1 MEERYRDKLGALLE
15 ALGLPE
21 EPMGVY
27 YTDVEPSGGV
37 SPASQKPISRS
48 AEQKGEIDWKTVFG
62 NFSCVMGIVW
72 RARRKKT
79 AAYFD
84 REHFGCPGGAFYLG
98 FMKPYLMMHPDFIS
112 VGERYAESPDAAREF
127 FERIDPCP
135 APARFCVIKPIS
147 LFHEDEQ
154 PLVVVFFARPEVLS
168 GLFNLAAFLYRNTDA
183 VHAPFGPGCS
193 GIVTWPIRFIEEE
206 KEYAVIGNFDP
217 SCRKFLKTD
226 ELTFAV
232 PFSMYTKM
240 LDRFTESF
248 LARETWKT
256 TRKKIEL
263 SKKAWGETGS

>member
-1 MEERYRDKLGALLE
+1 MEERHRDKLESLLE

-27 YTDVEPSGGV
+27 YTDDEPSGGV
-37 SPASQKPISRS
+37 SPTSQRPISRS
-48 AEQKGEIDWKTVFG
+48 AEQKGEVDWKTVFAD
-62 NFSCVMGIVW
+62 FSCVLGIVW

-84 REHFGCPGGAFYLG
+84 RERFGCPGAAFYLG

-112 VGERYAESPDAAREF
+112 VWERYVDSRDAARDF
-127 FERIDPCP
+127 FERIDPRL

-147 LFHEDEQ
+147 LFLENEQ
-154 PLVVVFFARPEVLS
+154 PLVVVFFARPEVLA
-168 GLFNLAAFLYRNTDA
+168 GLFSLTAFLYRASDA
-183 VHAPFGPGCS
+183 VRCPFGPGCA
-193 GIVTWPIRFIEEE
+193 GIVTWPIKFIDQG
-206 KEYAVIGNFDP
+206 KEYAVIGSFDP

-248 LARETWKT
+248 LAMETWKT
-256 TRKKIEL
+256 TKKKIEL
-263 SKKAWGETGS
+263 SKKAWREKG

>member
-1 MEERYRDKLGALLE
+1 MEEHYRDKLGSLLDV
-15 ALGLPE
+15 LGLAE

-27 YTDVEPSGGV
+27 YTDSEPSDGIA
-37 SPASQKPISRS
+37 PISQQPISRL
-48 AEQKGEIDWKTVFG
+48 AEEKGEIDWKTLFT
-62 NFSCVMGIVW
+62 NFSCVLGIVW
-72 RARRKKT
+72 RARRKGT

-84 REHFGCPGGAFYLG
+84 RERFGCPGAAFYLG

-112 VGERYAESPDAAREF
+112 VGERYVESRDAARDF

-147 LFHEDEQ
+147 QFLENEQ
-154 PLVVVFFARPEVLS
+154 PLVVIFFARPEVLS
-168 GLFNLAAFLYRNTDA
+168 GLFSLAAFLYRGNDA
-183 VHAPFGPGCS
+183 VRAPFGPGCA
-193 GIVTWPIRFIEEE
+193 GIVAWPLRLIEEE
-206 KEYAVIGNFDP
+206 KEYAIIGSFDP

-248 LARETWKT
+248 LALETWKT

-263 SKKAWGETGS
+263 SKKAWKEKE